1 MVLYFDKYLFKIA
14 YEYAKL
20 YILRL
25 MIGGFFC
32 KITNKVFSDRM
43 IAGKH

>member
-14 YEYAKL
+14 Y